1 MIMKKRNFIVGLVVA
16 VSCIIPTTVLA
27 ESKEATDSDLKT
39 VFEKEE
45 IKNED
50 KLLDLADKQ
59 ENVDYIK
66 AAGEKIPIIIDESTA
81 EVTTDALEGVE
92 EELETKTAT
101 EVLEVKA
108 NEDGEYDA
116 ELVSTIFVEVEGDG
130 VISADLVDAVED
142 SDMDLEENKDFQT
155 EDQSSKYN
163 NFATYLVP
171 MSAWTDTSSTGKKGA
186 KDSVYISA
194 KVYYHQQKKNGNT
207 HVDMNSINYSTSVK
221 KSGGKITK
229 RTAKVAQSGMTK
241 FGNKP
246 MLKQT
251 KSLSFSSNSYKY
263 NVIDSWTPI
272 STTNGWVG
280 TQLNVAST
288 YRSSSYNTSV
298 NCLILSNPK
307 LGW

>member
-1 MIMKKRNFIVGLVVA
+1 MKKRKFIVALFVVA
-16 VSCIIPTTVLA
+16 SCIIPTTVLA
-27 ESKEATDSDLKT
+27 DPKDTTDNDLKT

-59 ENVDYIK
+59 ENVEYIK

-92 EELETKTAT
+92 EELDTKTAT
-101 EVLEVKA
+101 EVLEVKV
-108 NEDGEYDA
+108 NEDGEYEAD
-116 ELVSTIFVEVEGDG
+116 LVSTIFVEVEGDG
-130 VISADLVDAVED
+130 VISTDLVDVV
-142 SDMDLEENKDFQT
+142 EENNADIEENDEIQM
-155 EDQSSKYN
+155 EEQSSNFN
-163 NFATYLVP
+163 NFASYFVP
-171 MSAWTDTSSTGKKGA
+171 MASWTDTSSTGKKGA
-186 KDSVYISA
+186 KDSIYISA

-229 RTAKVAQSGMTK
+229 RSAKVAQSGMTK

-251 KSLSFSSNSYKY
+251 KSLSFSSDSYKY

-288 YRSSSYNTSV
+288 YKSSTYNTSV